1 MMTMMKAS
9 CYHENAQRQVHEQE
23 LRMIDVM
30 MVSAQKPCC
39 TAGSQ
44 PPLPEPTKLHT
55 SHRTLDPSECER
67 YFRHAGYDPLW
78 PGRAV

>member
-30 MVSAQKPCC
+30 MVSAQKTLLHSRLA
-39 TAGSQ
+39 TA
-44 PPLPEPTKLHT
+44 
-55 SHRTLDPSECER
+55 
-67 YFRHAGYDPLW
+67 A
-78 PGRAV
+78 A